1 LQHPAGRP
9 WWPAPIKQRTQV
21 TMKCPFCQ
29 HDETQVLDTRVSEEG
44 DAVRRRR
51 RCARC
56 DKRFTTYERIELS
69 MPIVVKK
76 NGSRT
81 EFAPAKLR
89 GSLMLALRK
98 RPVSAESIDTA
109 VATIEEKLLTSGR
122 REVDTGYVGELVMQ
136 ELKRLDKIAYIRFAS
151 VYKNFEDLAEFQDA
165 IAEVG
170 QAPKPRK

>member
-1 LQHPAGRP
+1 
-9 WWPAPIKQRTQV
+9 
-21 TMKCPFCQ
+21 MKCPFCQ
-29 HDETQVLDTRVSEEG
+29 HHDTQVLETRVTEDTDSI
-44 DAVRRRR
+44 RRRR
-51 RCARC
+51 RCTQC

-69 MPIVVKK
+69 MPTIVKK

-81 EFAPAKLR
+81 DYASAKLR

-98 RPVSAESIDTA
+98 RPVSAEALDTA
-109 VATIEEKLLTSGR
+109 IASIEEQLLTSGL
-122 REVDTGYVGELVMQ
+122 REVDTGHVGELVMQ

-170 QAPKPRK
+170 HERKPRN